1 MRGCVRFCARKI
13 DLLPSELCERNRRV
27 TKAVAEKQIIIRK
40 KNTLSG
46 SKTDS
51 FGVVLSIK
59 LYFNTKEKLPSF
71 KTRAFYII

>member
-1 MRGCVRFCARKI
+1 MREKI
-13 DLLPSELCERNRRV
+13 DLLPSELRERNRRV

-40 KNTLSG
+40 KDTPSG

-59 LYFNTKEKLPSF
+59 LYFNTKEKLPSG
-71 KTRAFYII
+71 

>member
-1 MRGCVRFCARKI
+1 MREKI
-13 DLLPSELCERNRRV
+13 DLLPSELRERNRRV
-27 TKAVAEKQIIIRK
+27 TKAVAEKQKIIRK
-40 KNTLSG
+40 KDTPSG